1 MSVLAILSPLKLLV
15 GYDFP
20 AIKRL
25 WFMHITNRFFQA
37 VQFFRARPQ
46 VQGEGTGKQGS
57 GAKLPLYQTLRLQN
71 VACIL
76 RPRLMLLLFL
86 PLFLY
91 SLSLDAYTRRYRLTW
106 REDPATSMVVGFE
119 QPTGSSVKVV
129 YDTQDHGRATGKYRF
144 TAGPSRQVNHAGM
157 RNVFV
162 RINGLQPGTIYYFL
176 VVDADGASQRM
187 LFETPHNTPDK
198 PLSIIAGGDS
208 RNNRDVAQS
217 ANRLVSK
224 LKPHFVLFGGDMT
237 NGDTA
242 SEWQNWFDD
251 WQLTISSDGRLTP
264 IVPARGNHERSNESI
279 YNLFDVPN
287 PDVYY
292 ALSFAGGLLRTYTLN
307 TLFPP
312 GGDQLDWLENDLSRS
327 RSSWKIAQY
336 HHSMRPHT
344 SSKPERDELITLWA
358 TRFTKYGMNLVC
370 ESDVHTVKQTWP
382 IRPSRELGA
391 SQGFIRDDRYGTVYV
406 GEGCWGAPLRAN
418 DDNKPWTR
426 ASGRFNQFKWL
437 WVDLRQIQIRTVDI
451 NRSSYVVNEV
461 DYLARFKSPAGMYY
475 WDADNGG
482 DVLRIPRR
490 AAGTPP
496 AAQGPLPAGRRPEA
510 SMQSAD
516 KQPILSRDAQNR
528 LRVNFQM
535 PAAGSPT
542 VLVFNSQMR
551 LLWQKTLS
559 VRGPGPYSENLQ
571 LPSLPRGERL
581 QMVVKGAGRVL
592 GKFEVR

>member
-1 MSVLAILSPLKLLV
+1 M
-15 GYDFP
+15 
-20 AIKRL
+20 
-25 WFMHITNRFFQA
+25 
-37 VQFFRARPQ
+37 RP
-46 VQGEGTGKQGS
+46 
-57 GAKLPLYQTLRLQN
+57 QN

-86 PLFLY
+86 PVFLY
-91 SLSLDAYTRRYRLTW
+91 SLSLDASTRRYRLTW
-106 REDPATSMVVGFE
+106 REDPATSMVIGFE

-129 YDTQDHGRATGKYRF
+129 YDTQDHGRATEKYRF
-144 TAGPSRQVNHAGM
+144 TASPSRQVNHAGM

-162 RINGLQPGTIYYFL
+162 RIKGLQPGTIYYFL
-176 VVDADGASQRM
+176 VVDSDGASQRM

-242 SEWQNWFDD
+242 AEWQDWFDD

-264 IVPARGNHERSNESI
+264 IVPARGNHERSNASI

-327 RSSWKIAQY
+327 KSSWKIAQY

-344 SSKPERDELITLWA
+344 SAKPERDELITLWA

-437 WVDLRQIQIRTVDI
+437 WVGLRQIQIRTVDI
-451 NRSSYVVNEV
+451 DRSSYVVNEV

-482 DVLRIPRR
+482 DVLRIQRR

-496 AAQGPLPAGRRPEA
+496 VAQGPLPAGRRPGA

-516 KQPILSRDAQNR
+516 KKPILSRDAQNR

>member
-1 MSVLAILSPLKLLV
+1 MLIN
-15 GYDFP
+15 
-20 AIKRL
+20 
-25 WFMHITNRFFQA
+25 HRFFQT
-37 VQFFRARPQ
+37 VQFFRAHTR
-46 VQGEGTGKQGS
+46 VQGKGNGKQGVGEES
-57 GAKLPLYQTLRLQN
+57 SPGRALLSKIAPCTLRL
-71 VACIL
+71 
-76 RPRLMLLLFL
+76 RPLLLLFF
-86 PLFLY
+86 PLFFY
-91 SLSLDAYTRRYRLTW
+91 SLTLDGYTRRYRLTW
-106 REDPATSMVVGFE
+106 RQDPATSMVIGFE
-119 QPTGSSVKVV
+119 QPSGSSVKVV
-129 YDTQDHGRATGKYRF
+129 YDTQDHGRITGKYRF
-144 TAGPSRQVNHAGM
+144 TAVPSRQVNHAGM

-162 RINGLQPGTIYYFL
+162 RIKGLQPATIYYFM
-176 VVDADGASQRM
+176 VVDSDGSSQRM

-208 RNNRDVAQS
+208 RNNREVAQS
-217 ANRLVSK
+217 ANQLVSK

-242 SEWQNWFDD
+242 AEWQDWFDD

-264 IVPARGNHERSNESI
+264 IVPARGNHERSNASI

-344 SSKPERDELITLWA
+344 ASKPERDELITLWA
-358 TRFTKYGMNLVC
+358 TRFTKYGMSLVC

-391 SQGFIRDDRYGTVYV
+391 TQGFIRDDRYGTVYV

-461 DYLARFKSPAGMYY
+461 DYLARFKSPPGMYY

-482 DVLRIPRR
+482 DVLRIQRR

-496 AAQGPLPAGRRPEA
+496 VAQGPLPASRRPA
-510 SMQSAD
+510 PTMQSAD

-528 LRVNFQM
+528 LRVNFRM

-571 LPSLPRGERL
+571 LPSLPRGEQL

>member
-1 MSVLAILSPLKLLV
+1 M
-15 GYDFP
+15 
-20 AIKRL
+20 R
-25 WFMHITNRFFQA
+25 ITHKVFQTT
-37 VQFFRARPQ
+37 QFFRAHTR
-46 VQGEGTGKQGS
+46 VQWKANEKQGTGAES
-57 GAKLPLYQTLRLQN
+57 PPARPLLSKNSLCTP
-71 VACIL
+71 
-76 RPRLMLLLFL
+76 RPRLLLLFFL

-91 SLSLDAYTRRYRLTW
+91 SLTLDAYTRRYRLTW
-106 REDPATSMVVGFE
+106 RDDPATTMVVGFE
-119 QPTGSSVKVV
+119 QPSGSSVKVV
-129 YDTQDHGRATGKYRF
+129 YDTRDHGRIVKNYRF
-144 TAGPSRQVNHAGM
+144 NAAPSRQVNHAGM

-162 RINGLQPGTIYYFL
+162 RIGGLQPATIYYFL
-176 VVDADGASQRM
+176 VVDSDGSSQRM
-187 LFETPHNTPDK
+187 IFETPHNTPDK
-198 PLSIIAGGDS
+198 PLSILAGGDS
-208 RNNRDVAQS
+208 RNNRSVAQT

-242 SEWQNWFDD
+242 SEWQDWFDD

-312 GGDQLDWLENDLSRS
+312 GGDQLDWLERDLSRS

-382 IRPSRELGA
+382 IRPSREPGA

-437 WVDLRQIQIRTVDI
+437 WVDLRQIQVRTVDI
-451 NRSSYVVNEV
+451 DRSSYVVNEV
-461 DYLARFKSPAGMYY
+461 DYLARFRTPPGMYY

-482 DVLRIPRR
+482 DVLRIQRR

-496 AAQGPLPAGRRPEA
+496 EAQGPAPSGRRPTA
-510 SMQSAD
+510 SMQSSD
-516 KQPILSRDAQNR
+516 KQPVLSRNAKNQ
-528 LRVNFQM
+528 LRVNFRM
-535 PAAGSPT
+535 PAAGAPT
-542 VLVFNSQMR
+542 VLIFNQQMR
-551 LLWQKTLS
+551 LLWQTTLS
-559 VRGPGPYSENLQ
+559 VRGPGPYSETLQ
-571 LPSLPRGERL
+571 LPSLPRGEKL
-581 QMVVKGAGRVL
+581 QMVVKGTGRVL